1 MLSVC
6 FHLLISRGDLY
17 SYQLSLYHIAYFFW
31 RCLLID
37 RVPFLVSGT
46 EVFDW
51 SYIDGSCLL
60 SRIGE
65 RSTTIC
71 LFTSFVCVIFIS
83 F

>member
-1 MLSVC
+1 M
-6 FHLLISRGDLY
+6 LY
-17 SYQLSLYHIAYFFW
+17 SYQLSLYHIACFFGAV
-31 RCLLID
+31 LLID

-65 RSTTIC
+65 STTTIS